1 MDGPA
6 FGWDVHFSPLD
17 KLTDLRPM
25 PTLPS
30 RIRGLILGQAIGDAL
45 GLATEFMSREEVQ
58 RHYPQ
63 GVGHYTDMLRDAHRS
78 RWQPGEWTDDTAQF
92 LCELD
97 SLLEHG
103 SVIPLDIARRIKAW
117 SESDGRGIGTTT
129 LRVLE
134 VPGYGERPERAAE
147 LIWRNRRRDL
157 APNGAVMR
165 TSILGLWRHRDH
177 EQLWADAEAVCR
189 ITHHDPRCVD
199 SCRLVARVVAA
210 HLREE
215 TLPGDAAQLLPS
227 DSDPRSLA
235 WFHALR
241 DPDIAALHLDEPN
254 SIGYTLRTASAGWWA
269 AHHPTSF
276 EEGLLA
282 ESRAGGGPDTNG
294 AVAGSVLG
302 ARFGVESIPTRW
314 VEGLLDRDALEER
327 CERVLAWG
335 AAAAQ

>member
-1 MDGPA
+1 
-6 FGWDVHFSPLD
+6 
-17 KLTDLRPM
+17 
-25 PTLPS
+25 
-30 RIRGLILGQAIGDAL
+30 
-45 GLATEFMSREEVQ
+45 
-58 RHYPQ
+58 
-63 GVGHYTDMLRDAHRS
+63 
-78 RWQPGEWTDDTAQF
+78 
-92 LCELD
+92 
-97 SLLEHG
+97 
-103 SVIPLDIARRIKAW
+103 
-117 SESDGRGIGTTT
+117 
-129 LRVLE
+129 
-134 VPGYGERPERAAE
+134 
-147 LIWRNRRRDL
+147 
-157 APNGAVMR
+157 
-165 TSILGLWRHRDH
+165 
-177 EQLWADAEAVCR
+177 LWADAQAVCR

-282 ESRAGGGPDTNG
+282 VVHAGGDADTNG

>member
-1 MDGPA
+1 M
-6 FGWDVHFSPLD
+6 
-17 KLTDLRPM
+17 
-25 PTLPS
+25 
-30 RIRGLILGQAIGDAL
+30 
-45 GLATEFMSREEVQ
+45 
-58 RHYPQ
+58 
-63 GVGHYTDMLRDAHRS
+63 
-78 RWQPGEWTDDTAQF
+78 
-92 LCELD
+92 
-97 SLLEHG
+97 
-103 SVIPLDIARRIKAW
+103 IPLDIARRIKAW

-282 ESRAGGGPDTNG
+282 ESRAGGGPGTKG
-294 AVAGSVLG
+294 AAAGRGLG
-302 ARFGVESIPTRW
+302 PGLRVGSIPTRW